1 MLATHLSPLL
11 RVSVEENFM
20 LSPRKRKTARVKYKS
35 NRTIESVSSLIA
47 IVNKME
53 ILEIAITSTKEKF
66 ETQLQDLEEE
76 HTWRKLKL

>member
-1 MLATHLSPLL
+1 
-11 RVSVEENFM
+11 M